1 MEDPRLVL
9 NRVVVVVLPRAP
21 LVKWINDV
29 GPAQAGVVTLEDAR
43 EDPTSLLVP
52 VRRDDLDERGQKW
65 LRLNWRFV
73 FEQTLHD
80 WYVDE
85 AMWPRS
91 RTKKMFEE
99 WIEVRM
105 HSIVLD
111 CSRLTLE
118 YDEDDTN

>member
-29 GPAQAGVVTLEDAR
+29 GPAEAGVVTLEDAR

-52 VRRDDLDERGQKW
+52 VRRDELDERGQKW
-65 LRLNWRFV
+65 LRQNWRFV

-85 AMWPRS
+85 TMWPRS

-111 CSRLTLE
+111 CSRLPLE
-118 YDEDDTN
+118 YDEDDAN